1 MLPASVLHKK
11 SAEMD
16 IKLLPR
22 RSFKKP
28 LSFGHFEWEDE
39 MEVKEING
47 HRYAILCASYL
58 EIFEH
63 GDIAHVLA
71 FDVSIPGNMTIAKA
85 PDHTFIGVKKLTTL
99 SVSLG

>member
-1 MLPASVLHKK
+1 
-11 SAEMD
+11 MD

-39 MEVKEING
+39 MEKKEIEG
-47 HRYAILCASYL
+47 HPIHIMCASVF

-63 GDIAHVLA
+63 GDIEHVLA
-71 FDVSIPGNMTIAKA
+71 FNLSFGRFDGDVVFSIEVKYLDGKLEQNTYLSRFQAL
-85 PDHTFIGVKKLTTL
+85 FIQTK
-99 SVSLG
+99 